1 MNAARN
7 KNLEGLKTLVTV
19 CPELVTN
26 DIKSFIK
33 NSREISKEIKDFL
46 TNKFPEHLGQD
57 AENNLVRS
65 L

>member
-1 MNAARN
+1 MQPN
-7 KNLEGLKTLVTV
+7 KKLRRIKNPCNSLSLI
-19 CPELVTN
+19 VTN